1 MKKLMLSAIILL
13 PLIILLILSVSTVIV
28 SSTNHIYVENVEIV
42 DAEQTL
48 TLIKSDDTVPT
59 YQLKVNIFPMLASN
73 KNLVYWSDDD
83 SVASVD
89 KNGVIYGNDFGTT
102 YIYVKSQENEIK
114 TSMRKV
120 VVTDT
125 KVHRIEVANRVDR
138 MYLGDEVQL
147 EYSVKPSDAEN
158 TGVTFSSDN
167 PSVLSVSLTG
177 LITAV
182 GAGEATVTLA
192 SDDGNA
198 SVSFVVSVKSR
209 IENATVG
216 DLSPVYTGKKEAQ
229 FPQITF
235 YPAGAFET
243 VTYISSD
250 DDVAS
255 VSADGFISFKKAGT
269 VTVTANVDNTD
280 FSFSKTYTS
289 TNGYANGL
297 IVNPTSVSV
306 EYSEYADKPLDI
318 SVTVSPA
325 DAAAEILSYEFSNG
339 GVAEMRADGKIYVIG
354 GGQTTLTVSALADEN
369 RKITQSVHINVNRDA
384 EDIVF
389 TDADGNAGNV
399 LFTFN
404 SIFKLKTVLTPADAT
419 SEVEYS
425 TASDGVYIQA
435 GNLVFDSTAA
445 FGTATVRAQTQNGL
459 VEEATVVYINSKKV
473 VPVCLDQGTP
483 SYRVDLPLAATG
495 LDSVDYVFYTVKD
508 GLVSFTVTDGAEEGL
523 AFTAQGTGVKNFT
536 AYINGEEFAFDVEI
550 YKTAENFEHVEVFG
564 IFDDGERL
572 ALDQV
577 GGGVYTSAKRVEF
590 GYTLYPSSATLKK
603 ASVSVLEGDA
613 ATVAADG
620 SIVFGKAGRVK
631 VELRADSA
639 YFVVYVESTC
649 GHPDGN
655 TAVTGALSCYLE
667 EKTSFSI
674 NEIVTKISPDKADI
688 SKISIRTGENSAI
701 TVTDTGIAFDRG
713 LSETVYIDI
722 EIAPGIVVTRETVIT
737 VYERPQGLDRADN
750 YVLSD
755 TAEFDLGT
763 LFDIYPESAN
773 TGTEITYSVISGS
786 ARLDGSTL
794 CFNKAGAV
802 TVKALLENGTGNT
815 AVVLYA
821 GDLDVLPVSDGGVYV
836 VERGVPFMIEPSPD
850 IAKNVADISEWIRDN
865 ITLTDG
871 IFVSDVPVAD
881 ESIEYNAS
889 VTAGEYVFK
898 FKVIVPASSVSLSP
912 ESASD
917 ADVTDEGLVTAL
929 EQIKFAAATDAAA
942 TFKSVTFAVDDDSV
956 AEIDKYGTLT
966 FKKEGTVTVR
976 ASSHNPEV
984 FAELTIRSTFGKAE
998 SANFL
1003 RDIYTPEFDNDD
1015 SAKNTT
1021 DYSGRIK
1028 VFPSQAE
1035 LDSAALRLVPQ
1046 NGEVLSA
1053 VGFNV
1058 TLLAGGESYL
1068 ALYSGDE
1075 LLAYTLIQVKRDAT
1089 GITLNGKDVKDYAD
1103 TETVE
1108 NGMLVM
1114 EVAAS
1119 PEDANRNNDVT
1130 FEIVSVVE
1138 YAEIKGNV
1146 LVFYEAGQSVEIAFR
1161 LGSKEIHRVSF
1172 VASNTTMVVDQDAD
1186 TVTAPYEMPFNFLSA
1201 EYSYRATDSDGSEV
1215 IVHEN
1220 GAYKALK
1227 PGTFTLK
1234 MQKDGTVIEKTLVI
1248 TRRAVSVGE
1257 VILTDYL
1264 NGQSS
1269 LSEIVLNNVRT
1280 HITASSSVGLRALA
1294 ATGVNANGSAPSTE
1308 FELYGTDDFASLD
1321 GNVLTFT
1328 ADGKARIRVT
1338 TSGVDYFGPYTLT
1351 SNFYVQSSF
1360 GKATSFSLSNPFGDG
1375 LVMDD
1380 FKGASAYDA
1389 VTVTAPLYGL
1399 SDKGVIFTSLNPEV
1413 LDIGADGNWIVNGTG
1428 SAVIVATAGMVSK
1441 QITVKVDKYM
1451 DGIAVR
1457 DSLGRDI
1464 VSDITGDITYKI
1476 NAFPV
1481 SIGTE
1486 STLNGFVYS
1495 LESFT
1500 GEVTLNTDGTLN
1512 FAEGYGKAVVLV
1524 APEKGKAAGKRLTV
1538 IKVPGSVTV
1547 YEIYQGTSALL
1558 QTDKDYVFDAVG
1570 EEFAPAV
1577 LPSDVIAVNAEY
1589 GVFRADSGKQYL
1601 QTLGGRIITV
1611 TVVQPVE
1618 EITVS
1623 SDTLLTA
1630 ADTVDLVQVF
1640 TPSFRPSTA
1649 YGEDGPAILSYSI
1662 EEGFAAT
1669 LAGSTLRF
1677 ASAGA
1682 VKVRIAAQDKYVVV
1696 TVESTCGA
1704 VKSAEWTGLP
1714 SEFKY
1719 ANKNYTVSASD
1730 YLFLPSDIPSDLITV
1745 KSLNPSVAVVS
1756 GNIITFVGGGYA
1768 DIVLEY
1774 ADAQGQI
1781 VSVAKT
1787 VLVHKPV
1794 TEIQTTFDGFDT
1806 DVVVFDR
1813 NPAKLSYR
1821 LGANDFNASPYT
1833 VTFESGDTSV
1843 ATADAD
1849 GNLLFKVYDV
1859 YVDVTLKVI
1868 SSDGSVNTDTVKVK
1882 ASGHKVLTVTPA
1894 TPETEQ
1900 FVLEKNERATLFAIP
1915 GKTGCEIIFRAD
1927 ENASLELTGD
1937 VVYAKSGG
1945 IVQLSVITKTDVET
1959 VFRKINVFVH
1969 EQAQSI
1975 ELNGDLFAASDN
1987 LVTIGSVIDLDA
1999 RIYPASAAVNK
2010 TIRYTL
2016 TDVSG
2021 LSEDGSG
2028 ESAAAYVNESGEL
2041 VFTAPGTVSVLIEV
2055 LYGGNTEASRT
2066 VTVRSSMGQIL
2077 SFILSVD
2084 GTSEA
2089 GSEYVLYDIGESITF
2104 SVRGISPADYSLDS
2118 FDVSTDIASA
2128 LTVSKNADSF
2138 TVTAKG
2144 KSRGTVTVKVGDI
2157 ERSVIID
2164 ARIKSKSIEVK
2175 SGSYVITDDGAV
2187 TFAGSVGLS
2196 AMVYPLNS
2204 SDLTVLKEVSGDGYF
2219 EGDVLYL
2226 PSVGKYTVT
2235 LRAADGGAV
2244 RQFVIEKLGPM
2255 SNFALMYGGEE
2266 FSTLNTST
2274 IKAELEYNNPSA
2286 IFKFAGFPDRL
2297 IGEVDYGAFTVTAAS
2312 DMTLTRNGA
2321 EFKLQVPAFSADN
2334 PSYYGEATVKYNGKT
2349 IRIIMNRVGISSIE
2363 FVDHDNAQDTAYG
2376 LQQVR
2381 LFGKTSYYG
2390 GKKNYYKM
2398 KVNIQPASVASKAV
2412 WTTSNSAVTVTY
2424 NTSDGYAYIY
2434 FNSFNGL
2441 STADV
2446 KNNVFDKYVTV
2457 TAKDLTGAVIDSYT
2471 FNVVNDAVNV
2481 FDQAGFV
2488 ANSKVVLHV
2497 NLGDT
2502 EEESYAKFAR
2512 FTATSGI
2519 SKSLI
2524 YGNGFVINYNSFNN
2538 TYNKDTH
2545 GNNVNTGIGQA
2556 YNAILKGSN
2565 FDAGKG
2571 SYHNCFGGSA
2581 LYYCKIQQSYKGTW
2595 ASDGMVIK
2603 NCLFRYMKDM
2613 SIQISNEA
2621 KKVYIENIIS
2631 IDGGNAAIESQVEA
2645 YYLKGFIDVYNFKN
2659 KDSFKDIL
2667 GAFDPTGVIAEGI
2680 ISRLKNRENGRY
2692 VNVVNGDNYFN
2703 VVVFYGKTGGNTR
2716 PMYFWNEDSQTYV
2729 AAEQGNAA
2737 AAPGLTRLTD
2747 IMISS
2752 YSVWSY
2758 GTDYIDYYD
2767 QYKPDGTENFEYLAQ
2782 QEAKLLR
2789 TSGY

>member
-198 SVSFVVSVKSR
+198 SVSFGVSVKSR

-339 GVAEMRADGKIYVIG
+339 GVAERRADGKIYVIG
-354 GGQTTLTVSALADEN
+354 GGQTTLTVSALAGEN
-369 RKITQSVHINVNRDA
+369 RKITQSVSINVNRDA

-389 TDADGNAGNV
+389 TDADGNTGNV

-404 SIFKLKTVLTPADAT
+404 YIFELKTVLTPADAT

-435 GNLVFDSTAA
+435 GNLVFDSAAA
-445 FGTATVRAQTQNGL
+445 FGTATVRAVTDNGL
-459 VEEATVVYINSKKV
+459 VEEATVVYINRNKV
-473 VPVCLDQGTP
+473 VPVCLDQGIL

-508 GLVSFTVTDGAEEGL
+508 GLVSFTVSDGAEEGL
-523 AFTAQGTGVKNFT
+523 AFTARGTGVKNFT

-550 YKTAENFEHVEVFG
+550 YKTVENIEDVTATG
-564 IFDDGERL
+564 IFADGELRL
-572 ALDQV
+572 EQV
-577 GGGVYTSAKRVEF
+577 GGSVYTAADTVRF
-590 GYTLYPSSATLKK
+590 DYTLYPANATLKK

-613 ATVAADG
+613 ATVADDG
-620 SIVFGKAGRVK
+620 SIVFSKPGRVK

-649 GHPDGN
+649 GYPDEN
-655 TAVTGALSCYLE
+655 TAVTDELSCYLE
-667 EKTSFSI
+667 ERTWFDI
-674 NEIVTKISPDKADI
+674 EEIVTKISPYKADI
-688 SKISIRTGENSAI
+688 SKILIREGENFAI
-701 TVTDTGIAFDRG
+701 NETGTRITFDRG
-713 LSETVYIDI
+713 LSEKVYIDI
-722 EIAPGIVVTRETVIT
+722 HTASGIVTRETVIT
-737 VYERPQGLDRADN
+737 VYERPQRLDRADN

-755 TAEFDLGT
+755 TAEFDLGA

-773 TGTEITYSVISGS
+773 ADTEITYSVISGS
-786 ARLDGSTL
+786 ALIDGSTL
-794 CFNKAGAV
+794 RFSQAGAV
-802 TVKALLENGTGNT
+802 TVRALLENGTGNT

-821 GDLDVLPVSDGGVYV
+821 GDLDVLTVSDGGVYV
-836 VERGVPFMIEPSPD
+836 VERGVPFMIAPSSD
-850 IAKNVADISEWIRDN
+850 IAKNVADISEWITDN

-871 IFVSDVPVAD
+871 ILTADVPVAD
-881 ESIEYNAS
+881 QSEEYNAS
-889 VTAGEYVFK
+889 VTAGAYVFR
-898 FKVIVPASSVSLSP
+898 FKVIVPASSVAIGL

-917 ADVTDEGLVTAL
+917 ADITEDGFVTAL
-929 EQIKFAAATDAAA
+929 KSLALTASADSAA

-956 AEIDKYGTLT
+956 AEIDENGTLT
-966 FKKEGTVTVR
+966 FKKEGAVTVR
-976 ASSHNPEV
+976 ASSHNPDV

-998 SANFL
+998 SASFTS
-1003 RDIYTPEFDNDD
+1003 DIYMPVFDNVN

-1021 DYSGRIK
+1021 DYSGRIN
-1028 VFPSQAE
+1028 VFPSQAA
-1035 LDSAALRLVPQ
+1035 LDLSSMRLVAQ
-1046 NGEVLSA
+1046 DENVLA
-1053 VGFNV
+1053 VDGFNV
-1058 TLLAGGESYL
+1058 TLLGGGQSYL

-1089 GITLNGKDVKDYAD
+1089 GITLNGKDVTSYAD
-1103 TETVE
+1103 RETIE
-1108 NGMLVM
+1108 NGMLVLN
-1114 EVAAS
+1114 VTAS
-1119 PEDANRNNDVT
+1119 PEDANQNNAVT
-1130 FEIVSVVE
+1130 FEIVSGFGV
-1138 YAEIKGNV
+1138 AEIKGNV
-1146 LVFYEAGQSVEIAFR
+1146 LVFYEAGQPVEIAFR
-1161 LGSKEIHRVSF
+1161 LGGREIRTVSF
-1172 VASNTTMVVDQDAD
+1172 VASNTTMVVNQDAD

-1215 IVHEN
+1215 IVYED

-1227 PGTFTLK
+1227 SGTFTLEMK
-1234 MQKDGTVIEKTLVI
+1234 KDGSVIEKTLII
-1248 TRRAVSVGE
+1248 THRAVSVGE
-1257 VILTDYL
+1257 VILTDRL

-1280 HITASSSVGLRALA
+1280 HATASSSVGLSVLA
-1294 ATGVNANGSAPSTE
+1294 ATGVNTNGTAPSTVI
-1308 FELYGTDDFASLD
+1308 ELFDADGFASFD
-1321 GNVLTFT
+1321 GETLAFT
-1328 ADGKARIRVT
+1328 DEGKARIRVT
-1338 TSGVDYFGPYTLT
+1338 TSGVDYFGNYTLT
-1351 SNFYVQSSF
+1351 SNFYVQSSV

-1375 LVMDD
+1375 LVIDD

-1413 LDIGADGNWIVNGTG
+1413 LDIGADGSWIVNGTG
-1428 SAVIVATAGMVSK
+1428 SAVIVASAGMVSK

-1457 DSLGRDI
+1457 DSIGRDI
-1464 VSDITGDITYKI
+1464 LSDITADTTYKI

-1481 SIGTE
+1481 SVGTE

-1495 LESFT
+1495 LESST

-1512 FAEGYGKAVVLV
+1512 FAEDYGKAVVLV
-1524 APEKGKAAGKRLTV
+1524 SPEKGKADGKRLTV

-1547 YEIYQGTSALL
+1547 YEIYQETSALL
-1558 QTDKDYVFDAVG
+1558 QTGKDYVFDAVG
-1570 EEFAPAV
+1570 EEFTPAV

-1589 GVFRADSGKQYL
+1589 GVFSSGSGKQYL

-1618 EITVS
+1618 EVTVS

-1630 ADTVDLVQVF
+1630 ADTVDLVHVF
-1640 TPSFRPSTA
+1640 APSFSPSTA
-1649 YGEDGPAILSYSI
+1649 YGEDGPVTLSYSI

-1669 LAGSTLRF
+1669 LTGSTLRF

-1730 YLFLPSDIPSDLITV
+1730 YVFLPADIPSDLITV

-1781 VSVAKT
+1781 VRVAKT

-1868 SSDGSVNTDTVKVK
+1868 SSDGSVNTDTVRVK

-1969 EQAQSI
+1969 EQAQSV

-1999 RIYPASAAVNK
+1999 SIYPASAAVNK

-2021 LSEDGSG
+2021 FSEDDSG
-2028 ESAAAYVNESGEL
+2028 ESAAAYVNERGEL

-2055 LYGGNTEASRT
+2055 LYEGNTEASRT

-2390 GKKNYYKM
+2390 GNKNYYKM

-2524 YGNGFVINYNSFNN
+2524 YGNGFVVNYNSFNN

-2556 YNAILKGSN
+2556 YNAVLKGSN
-2565 FDAGKG
+2565 FDAGK
-2571 SYHNCFGGSA
+2571 SNYHNCFGGSA

-2613 SIQISNEA
+2613 SIQISDKA

-2659 KDSFKDIL
+2659 KDSFKDML
-2667 GAFDPTGVIAEGI
+2667 GVFDPTGVISDGI

-2729 AAEQGNAA
+2729 AVEQGNAA

>member
-198 SVSFVVSVKSR
+198 SVSFGVSVKSR

-354 GGQTTLTVSALADEN
+354 GGQTTLTVSALAGEN
-369 RKITQSVHINVNRDA
+369 RKITQSVRINVNRDA

-404 SIFKLKTVLTPADAT
+404 SIFKLKTVLTPADVT

-435 GNLVFDSTAA
+435 GNLVFDSAAA

-459 VEEATVVYINSKKV
+459 VEEATVVYINRNKV
-473 VPVCLDQGTP
+473 VPVCLDQGIL

-508 GLVSFTVTDGAEEGL
+508 GLVSFAVTDGEEEGL
-523 AFTAQGTGVKNFT
+523 AFTAQGTGVKSFT

-550 YKTAENFEHVEVFG
+550 YKTVENIEDVTATG
-564 IFDDGERL
+564 IFADGELRL
-572 ALDQV
+572 EQV
-577 GGGVYTSAKRVEF
+577 GGSVYTAADTVKF
-590 GYTLYPSSATLKK
+590 GYTLYPSSATLEK

-620 SIVFGKAGRVK
+620 SIEFSKAGRVK

-649 GHPDGN
+649 GYPDEN
-655 TAVTGALSCYLE
+655 TAVTDELSCYLE

-674 NEIVTKISPDKADI
+674 NEIVTKISPYKADI
-688 SKISIRTGENSAI
+688 SKILIREGENFAI
-701 TVTDTGIAFDRG
+701 NETGTRITFDRG
-713 LSETVYIDI
+713 LSEKVYIDI
-722 EIAPGIVVTRETVIT
+722 HTASGIVTRETVIT
-737 VYERPQGLDRADN
+737 VYERPQRLDRADN

-755 TAEFDLGT
+755 TAEFDLGA

-773 TGTEITYSVISGS
+773 ADTEITYSVISGS

-802 TVKALLENGTGNT
+802 IVEALLENGTGNT

-821 GDLDVLPVSDGGVYV
+821 GDLDVLTVSKGGVYV
-836 VERGVPFMIEPSPD
+836 VERGVPFMIAPSSD
-850 IAKNVADISEWIRDN
+850 IAKNVADISEWITDN

-871 IFVSDVPVAD
+871 ILTADVPVAD
-881 ESIEYNAS
+881 QSEEYNAS
-889 VTAGEYVFK
+889 VTAGKYVFR
-898 FKVIVPASSVSLSP
+898 FKVIVPASSVTIGL

-917 ADVTDEGLVTAL
+917 ADTFEDGFVTAL
-929 EQIKFAAATDAAA
+929 KSLALTASADSAA

-956 AEIDKYGTLT
+956 AEIDENGTLT
-966 FKKEGTVTVR
+966 FKKEGAVTVR
-976 ASSHNPEV
+976 ASSHNPDV

-998 SANFL
+998 SASFTS
-1003 RDIYTPEFDNDD
+1003 DIYMPVFDNVN
-1015 SAKNTT
+1015 STKNTT

-1035 LDSAALRLVPQ
+1035 LDLSSMRLVAQ
-1046 NGEVLSA
+1046 DENVLA
-1053 VGFNV
+1053 VDGFNV
-1058 TLLAGGESYL
+1058 TLLGGGQSYL

-1089 GITLNGKDVKDYAD
+1089 GITLNGKDVTSYAD
-1103 TETVE
+1103 RETIE
-1108 NGMLVM
+1108 NGMLVLN
-1114 EVAAS
+1114 VTAS
-1119 PEDANRNNDVT
+1119 PEDANQNNAVT
-1130 FEIVSVVE
+1130 FEIVSGFGV
-1138 YAEIKGNV
+1138 AEIKGNV
-1146 LVFYEAGQSVEIAFR
+1146 LVFYEAGQPVEIAFR
-1161 LGSKEIHRVSF
+1161 LGGREIRTVSF
-1172 VASNTTMVVDQDAD
+1172 VASNTTMVVNQDAD
-1186 TVTAPYEMPFNFLSA
+1186 IVTAPYEMPFNFLSA

-1215 IVHEN
+1215 IVYED

-1227 PGTFTLK
+1227 SGTFTLEMK
-1234 MQKDGTVIEKTLVI
+1234 KDGSVIEKTLII
-1248 TRRAVSVGE
+1248 THRAVSVGE
-1257 VILTDYL
+1257 VILTDRL

-1280 HITASSSVGLRALA
+1280 HATASSSVGLSVLA
-1294 ATGVNANGSAPSTE
+1294 ATGVNTNGTAPSTVI
-1308 FELYGTDDFASLD
+1308 ELFDADGFASFD
-1321 GNVLTFT
+1321 GETLAFT
-1328 ADGKARIRVT
+1328 DEGKARIRVT
-1338 TSGVDYFGPYTLT
+1338 TSGVDYFGNYTLT
-1351 SNFYVQSSF
+1351 SNFYVQSSV

-1375 LVMDD
+1375 LVIDD

-1413 LDIGADGNWIVNGTG
+1413 LDIGADGSWIVNGTG
-1428 SAVIVATAGMVSK
+1428 SAVIVAAAGMVSK
-1441 QITVKVDKYM
+1441 QITVQVEKYM
-1451 DGIAVR
+1451 VGIAVR
-1457 DSLGRDI
+1457 DSRGRDI
-1464 VSDITGDITYKI
+1464 LSDVTNESVYKI
-1476 NAFPV
+1476 GAFPL
-1481 SIGTE
+1481 SEGTV
-1486 STLNGFVYS
+1486 STLNGMIYTLIESSGSVS
-1495 LESFT
+1495 L
-1500 GEVTLNTDGTLN
+1500 GADGTLT
-1512 FAEGYGKAVVLV
+1512 FTGDYGKAVIKI
-1524 APEKGKAAGKRLTV
+1524 APEYGKASEKRVTV
-1538 IKVPGSVTV
+1538 VKVPQTVTV

-1570 EEFAPAV
+1570 EEFTPAE

-1589 GVFRADSGKQYL
+1589 GVFSSGSGKQYL
-1601 QTLGGRIITV
+1601 QTLGDRIITV

-1618 EITVS
+1618 EVTVS

-1640 TPSFRPSTA
+1640 APSFSPSTA
-1649 YGEDGPAILSYSI
+1649 YGEDGPVTLSYSI

-1745 KSLNPSVAVVS
+1745 KSLNTSVAVVS

-1849 GNLLFKVYDV
+1849 GNLLFKIYDV

-1868 SSDGSVNTDTVKVK
+1868 SSDGSVNTDTVRVK
-1882 ASGHKVLTVTPA
+1882 ASGNKVLTVTPA

-1969 EQAQSI
+1969 EQAQSV

-2010 TIRYTL
+2010 TLRYTL

-2028 ESAAAYVNESGEL
+2028 ESAVAYVNERGEL

-2363 FVDHDNAQDTAYG
+2363 FVDHDNVQDTAYG

-2390 GKKNYYKM
+2390 GNKNYYKM

-2524 YGNGFVINYNSFNN
+2524 YGNGFVVNYNSFNN

-2556 YNAILKGSN
+2556 YNAVLKGSN
-2565 FDAGKG
+2565 FDAGK
-2571 SYHNCFGGSA
+2571 SNYHNCFGGSA

-2613 SIQISNEA
+2613 SIQISDKA

-2659 KDSFKDIL
+2659 KDSFKDML
-2667 GAFDPTGVIAEGI
+2667 GVFDPTGVISDGI

>member
-138 MYLGDEVQL
+138 LYIGDEVQL

-354 GGQTTLTVSALADEN
+354 GGQTTLTVSALAGEN
-369 RKITQSVHINVNRDA
+369 RKITQSVRISVNRDA

-404 SIFKLKTVLTPADAT
+404 YIFELKTVLTPADAT

-435 GNLVFDSTAA
+435 GNLVFDSAAA

-459 VEEATVVYINSKKV
+459 VEEATVVYINPNKV
-473 VPVCLDQGTP
+473 VPVCLDQGIL

-508 GLVSFTVTDGAEEGL
+508 GLVSFTVTDGTDEGL
-523 AFTAQGTGVKNFT
+523 AFTAQGTGVKSFT

-550 YKTAENFEHVEVFG
+550 YKTVENIETVEVFG
-564 IFDDGERL
+564 IFDDGRL
-572 ALDQV
+572 DLEQV
-577 GGGVYTSAKRVEF
+577 GGSVYTSAQRVEF
-590 GYTLYPSSATLKK
+590 GYTLYPSSATLEK

-613 ATVAADG
+613 ATVADDG
-620 SIVFGKAGRVK
+620 SIEFSKAGRVK

-639 YFVVYVESTC
+639 YFVVYVESTY

-655 TAVTGALSCYLE
+655 TAVTDALSCYLE

-701 TVTDTGIAFDRG
+701 TVTDTGIAFDSG

-722 EIAPGIVVTRETVIT
+722 HTASGIVTRQTAVT

-750 YVLSD
+750 YVLSR
-755 TAEFDLGT
+755 TAEFDLGA

-773 TGTEITYSVISGS
+773 ADTEITYSVISGS

-794 CFNKAGAV
+794 RFSQAGAV
-802 TVKALLENGTGNT
+802 TVRASLENGTGNT

-821 GDLDVLPVSDGGVYV
+821 GDLDVLTVSGGGVYV
-836 VERGVPFMIEPSPD
+836 VERGVPFMIAPSSD
-850 IAKNVADISEWIRDN
+850 IAKNVADISEWITDN

-871 IFVSDVPVAD
+871 ILTADVPVAD
-881 ESIEYNAS
+881 QSEEYNAS
-889 VTAGEYVFK
+889 VTAGAYVFR
-898 FKVIVPASSVSLSP
+898 FKVIVPASSVTIGL

-917 ADVTDEGLVTAL
+917 ADITEDGFVTAL
-929 EQIKFAAATDAAA
+929 KSLALTASADSAA

-956 AEIDKYGTLT
+956 AEIDENGNLT
-966 FKKEGTVTVR
+966 FKKEGAVTVR
-976 ASSHNPEV
+976 ASSHNPDV

-998 SANFL
+998 SASFKS
-1003 RDIYTPEFDNDD
+1003 DIYMPVFDNVN

-1021 DYSGRIK
+1021 DYSGRIN
-1028 VFPSQAE
+1028 VFPSQAA
-1035 LDSAALRLVPQ
+1035 LDLSSMRLVAQ
-1046 NGEVLSA
+1046 DENVLA
-1053 VGFNV
+1053 VDGFNV
-1058 TLLAGGESYL
+1058 TLLGGGQSYL
-1068 ALYSGDE
+1068 ALYSGAE
-1075 LLAYTLIQVKRDAT
+1075 MLAYTNIEVRRDAT
-1089 GITLNGKDVKDYAD
+1089 GIMLNGKDVTSYAD
-1103 TETVE
+1103 RETIE
-1108 NGMLVM
+1108 NGMLVLN
-1114 EVAAS
+1114 VTAS
-1119 PEDANRNNDVT
+1119 PEDANQNNAVT
-1130 FEIVSVVE
+1130 FEIVSGFGV
-1138 YAEIKGNV
+1138 AEIKGNV
-1146 LVFYEAGQSVEIAFR
+1146 LVFYASDEAVGISFR
-1161 LGSKEIHRVSF
+1161 LGGREIDVVEF
-1172 VASNTTMVVDQDAD
+1172 VAANTTMVVDQEAD
-1186 TVTAPYEMPFNFLSA
+1186 TVIAPYEMPFNFLSA
-1201 EYSYRATDSDGSEV
+1201 EYSYRATGSDGSEV
-1215 IVHEN
+1215 IVYED

-1227 PGTFTLK
+1227 PGTFTLE
-1234 MQKDGTVIEKTLVI
+1234 MQKDGTVIEKTLII
-1248 TRRAVSVGE
+1248 THRAVSVGE
-1257 VILTDYL
+1257 VILTDRL

-1280 HITASSSVGLRALA
+1280 HATASSSVGLSVLA
-1294 ATGVNANGSAPSTE
+1294 ATGVNTNGTAPSTVI
-1308 FELYGTDDFASLD
+1308 ELFDADGFASFD
-1321 GNVLTFT
+1321 GETLAFT
-1328 ADGKARIRVT
+1328 DEGKARIRVT
-1338 TSGVDYFGPYTLT
+1338 TSGVDYFGNYTLT
-1351 SNFYVQSSF
+1351 SNFYVQSSV

-1380 FKGASAYDA
+1380 FDGASAYDA

-1399 SDKGVIFTSLNPEV
+1399 SGKGVIFTSLNPEV
-1413 LDIGADGNWIVNGTG
+1413 LDIGADGSWIVNGTG
-1428 SAVIVATAGMVSK
+1428 SAVIVAAAGMVSK

-1570 EEFAPAV
+1570 EEFTPAV

-1618 EITVS
+1618 EVTVS

-1640 TPSFRPSTA
+1640 APSFRPSTA

-1745 KSLNPSVAVVS
+1745 KSLDKSVAVVS

-1781 VSVAKT
+1781 VSVSKT

-1868 SSDGSVNTDTVKVK
+1868 SSDGSVNTDTVRVK

-1969 EQAQSI
+1969 EQAQSV

-2010 TIRYTL
+2010 TLRYTL

-2028 ESAAAYVNESGEL
+2028 ESAVAYVNERGEL

-2390 GKKNYYKM
+2390 GNKNYYKM

-2613 SIQISNEA
+2613 SIQISDKA

-2659 KDSFKDIL
+2659 KDSFKDML
-2667 GAFDPTGVIAEGI
+2667 GVFDPTGVISDGI

>member
-354 GGQTTLTVSALADEN
+354 GGQTTLTVSALAGEN
-369 RKITQSVHINVNRDA
+369 RKITQSVSINVNRDA

-404 SIFKLKTVLTPADAT
+404 YIFELKTVLTPADAT

-435 GNLVFDSTAA
+435 GNLVFDSAAA
-445 FGTATVRAQTQNGL
+445 FGTATVRAVTDNGL
-459 VEEATVVYINSKKV
+459 SEEATVVYINRNLV
-473 VPVCLDQGTP
+473 VPVCLSPDTL

-508 GLVSFTVTDGAEEGL
+508 GLVSFTVTDGEEEGL
-523 AFTAQGTGVKNFT
+523 AFTARGTGVKNFT

-550 YKTAENFEHVEVFG
+550 YKTVENIETVEVFG
-564 IFDDGERL
+564 IFDDGERP

-577 GGGVYTSAKRVEF
+577 GGSVYTAADTVRF
-590 GYTLYPSSATLKK
+590 DYTLYPANATLKK

-620 SIVFGKAGRVK
+620 SIEFSKPGRVK

-639 YFVVYVESTC
+639 YFVVYVESTY

-655 TAVTGALSCYLE
+655 TAVTDALSCYLE

-688 SKISIRTGENSAI
+688 SKISIRTTGENSAI
-701 TVTDTGIAFDRG
+701 SVTDTGIAFNSG
-713 LSETVYIDI
+713 LSETIYIDI
-722 EIAPGIVVTRETVIT
+722 HTASGIVTRQTAVT
-737 VYERPQGLDRADN
+737 VYERPQRLDRADN
-750 YVLSD
+750 YVLSR
-755 TAEFDLGT
+755 TAEFDLGA

-773 TGTEITYSVISGS
+773 ADTEITYSVISGS
-786 ARLDGSTL
+786 ALIDGSTL
-794 CFNKAGAV
+794 RFSQAGAV
-802 TVKALLENGTGNT
+802 TVKASLKNGTGNT

-821 GDLDVLPVSDGGVYV
+821 GDLDVLTVSDGGVYV
-836 VERGVPFMIEPSPD
+836 VERGVPFMIVPSSD
-850 IAKNVADISEWIRDN
+850 IAKNVADILDWKTYN

-871 IFVSDVPVAD
+871 ILTAD
-881 ESIEYNAS
+881 EPVDDQSKEYNAL
-889 VTAGEYVFK
+889 VTAGAYEFR
-898 FKVIVPASSVSLSP
+898 FKVIVPASSVTIGL

-917 ADVTDEGLVTAL
+917 ADITEDGFVTAL
-929 EQIKFAAATDAAA
+929 KSLALTASADSAA

-956 AEIDKYGTLT
+956 AEIDEDGTLT

-998 SANFL
+998 SASFTSY
-1003 RDIYTPEFDNDD
+1003 IYTPEFDNDD

-1028 VFPSQAE
+1028 VFPSQAA

-1053 VGFNV
+1053 AGFNV

-1089 GITLNGKDVKDYAD
+1089 GITLNGKDVTSYAD
-1103 TETVE
+1103 RETIE
-1108 NGMLVM
+1108 NGMLVLN
-1114 EVAAS
+1114 VTAS
-1119 PEDANRNNDVT
+1119 PEDANQNNAVT
-1130 FEIVSVVE
+1130 FEIVSGFGV
-1138 YAEIKGNV
+1138 AEIKGNV
-1146 LVFYEAGQSVEIAFR
+1146 LVFYTAGQPVEIAFR
-1161 LGSKEIHRVSF
+1161 LGGTVIHTVEF
-1172 VASNTTMVVDQDAD
+1172 VASNTTMVVNQDAD

-1201 EYSYRATDSDGSEV
+1201 EYSYMATDSDGSEV
-1215 IVHEN
+1215 IVYEN

-1227 PGTFTLK
+1227 SGKFTLEMK
-1234 MQKDGTVIEKTLVI
+1234 KDGSVIEKTLII
-1248 TRRAVSVGE
+1248 THRAVSVGE
-1257 VILTDYL
+1257 VILTDRL

-1269 LSEIVLNNVRT
+1269 RSEIVLNNVRT
-1280 HITASSSVGLRALA
+1280 HATASSSVGLSVLA
-1294 ATGVNANGSAPSTE
+1294 ATGVNTNGTAPSTVI
-1308 FELYGTDDFASLD
+1308 ELFDADGFASFD
-1321 GNVLTFT
+1321 GETLAFT
-1328 ADGKARIRVT
+1328 DEGKARIRVT
-1338 TSGVDYFGPYTLT
+1338 TSGVDYFGNYTLT
-1351 SNFYVQSSF
+1351 SNFYVQSSV

-1375 LVMDD
+1375 LVIDD

-1413 LDIGADGNWIVNGTG
+1413 LDIGADGSWIVNGTG
-1428 SAVIVATAGMVSK
+1428 SAVIVAAAGMVSK

-1495 LESFT
+1495 LESST

-1524 APEKGKAAGKRLTV
+1524 APEKGNAAVKRLTV

-1570 EEFAPAV
+1570 EEFTPAE

-1589 GVFRADSGKQYL
+1589 GVFSSGSGKQYL
-1601 QTLGGRIITV
+1601 QTLGDRIITV
-1611 TVVQPVE
+1611 TIVQPVE
-1618 EITVS
+1618 EVTVS

-1640 TPSFRPSTA
+1640 APSFSPSTA
-1649 YGEDGPAILSYSI
+1649 YGEDGPVTLSYSI

-1745 KSLNPSVAVVS
+1745 KSRNPSVAVVS

-1868 SSDGSVNTDTVKVK
+1868 SSDGSVNTDTVRVK

-1969 EQAQSI
+1969 EQAQSV

-2010 TIRYTL
+2010 TLRYTL

-2028 ESAAAYVNESGEL
+2028 ESAVAYVNERGEL

-2128 LTVSKNADSF
+2128 LNISKNADSF

-2196 AMVYPLNS
+2196 AMIYPLNS

-2363 FVDHDNAQDTAYG
+2363 FVDHDNVQDTAYG

-2390 GKKNYYKM
+2390 GNKNYYKM

-2556 YNAILKGSN
+2556 YNAVLKGSN
-2565 FDAGKG
+2565 FDAGK
-2571 SYHNCFGGSA
+2571 SNYHNCFGGSA

-2613 SIQISNEA
+2613 SIQISDKA

-2659 KDSFKDIL
+2659 KDSFKDML
-2667 GAFDPTGVIAEGI
+2667 GVFDPTGVISDGI

-2703 VVVFYGKTGGNTR
+2703 VVVFYGKTGGNIR

>member
-138 MYLGDEVQL
+138 LYIGDEVQL

-216 DLSPVYTGKKEAQ
+216 DLSPVYTAKKEAQ

-354 GGQTTLTVSALADEN
+354 GGQTTLTVSALAGEN
-369 RKITQSVHINVNRDA
+369 RKITQSVSINVNRDA

-389 TDADGNAGNV
+389 TDADGNTGNV

-404 SIFKLKTVLTPADAT
+404 YIFELKTVLTPADAT

-435 GNLVFDSTAA
+435 GNLVFDSAAA
-445 FGTATVRAQTQNGL
+445 FGTATVRAVTDNGL
-459 VEEATVVYINSKKV
+459 SEEATVVYINRNKV
-473 VPVCLDQGTP
+473 VPVCLDQGIL

-508 GLVSFTVTDGAEEGL
+508 GLVSFTVTDGEEEGL
-523 AFTAQGTGVKNFT
+523 AFTARGTGVKSFT
-536 AYINGEEFAFDVEI
+536 AYINDEEFAFDVEI
-550 YKTAENFEHVEVFG
+550 YKTAENIGGVTATG
-564 IFDDGERL
+564 IFTDGEL
-572 ALDQV
+572 GLEQV
-577 GGGVYTSAKRVEF
+577 GGSVYTAADTVRF
-590 GYTLYPSSATLKK
+590 DYTLYPANATLKK
-603 ASVSVLEGDA
+603 AKVSVLEGDA
-613 ATVAADG
+613 ATVADDG
-620 SIVFGKAGRVK
+620 SIVFSKPGKVK

-688 SKISIRTGENSAI
+688 SKISIRTGENSKI
-701 TVTDTGIAFDRG
+701 TVTDTGITFDRG

-722 EIAPGIVVTRETVIT
+722 QTASGIVDTRKTKIT

-750 YVLSD
+750 YVLSR
-755 TAEFDLGT
+755 TAEFDLSA

-773 TGTEITYSVISGS
+773 AGTEITYSVISES

-802 TVKALLENGTGNT
+802 TVRALLENGTGNT

-821 GDLDVLPVSDGGVYV
+821 GDLDVLTVSDGGVYV
-836 VERGVPFMIEPSPD
+836 VERGVPFMIAPSSD
-850 IAKNVADISEWIRDN
+850 IAKNVADISEWITDN

-871 IFVSDVPVAD
+871 ILTADVPVAD
-881 ESIEYNAS
+881 QSEEYNAS
-889 VTAGEYVFK
+889 VTAGEYEFR
-898 FKVIVPASSVSLSP
+898 FKVIVPASSVTIGL

-917 ADVTDEGLVTAL
+917 ADTFEDGFVTAL
-929 EQIKFAAATDAAA
+929 KSLALTASADSAA

-956 AEIDKYGTLT
+956 AEIDENRTLT

-976 ASSHNPEV
+976 ASSHNPDV

-998 SANFL
+998 SASFTS
-1003 RDIYTPEFDNDD
+1003 DIYMPVFDNVNSD
-1015 SAKNTT
+1015 KNTT

-1028 VFPSQAE
+1028 VFPSQAA
-1035 LDSAALRLVPQ
+1035 LDSSSMRLVAQ
-1046 NGEVLSA
+1046 DGSVLK
-1053 VGFNV
+1053 VDGFNV
-1058 TLLAGGESYL
+1058 TLLGGGQSHL
-1068 ALYSGDE
+1068 ALYSGAE
-1075 LLAYTLIQVKRDAT
+1075 MLANTIIEVRRDAT
-1089 GITLNGKDVKDYAD
+1089 GIMLNGKDVNAYAD

-1119 PEDANRNNDVT
+1119 PEDANQNNDVA
-1130 FEIVSVVE
+1130 FEIVNGLE
-1138 YAEIKGNV
+1138 FAEIKGNV
-1146 LVFYEAGQSVEIAFR
+1146 LVFYAAGQPVEIAFR
-1161 LGSKEIHRVSF
+1161 LGGREIRTVSF
-1172 VASNTTMVVDQDAD
+1172 VASNTTMVVNQDAD

-1215 IVHEN
+1215 IVYEN

-1227 PGTFTLK
+1227 SGEFTLK
-1234 MQKDGTVIEKTLVI
+1234 MQKDGTTVIEKTLVI

-1257 VILTDYL
+1257 VILTDRL

-1294 ATGVNANGSAPSTE
+1294 ATGVNTDGTAPSTVI
-1308 FELYGTDDFASLD
+1308 ELFGADGFASLD
-1321 GNVLTFT
+1321 GETLAFT
-1328 ADGKARIRVT
+1328 DEGKARIRVT

-1351 SNFYVQSSF
+1351 SNFYVESSF
-1360 GKATSFSLSNPFGDG
+1360 GKATSFILSNPFGDS
-1375 LVMDD
+1375 LVIDD
-1380 FKGASAYDA
+1380 FKGGLAYDA

-1413 LDIGADGNWIVNGTG
+1413 LDIGADGGWIVNGTG
-1428 SAVIVATAGMVSK
+1428 SAVIVAAAGMVSK

-1457 DSLGRDI
+1457 DSIGRDI
-1464 VSDITGDITYKI
+1464 LSDITGDITYKI

-1481 SIGTE
+1481 SISTE

-1524 APEKGKAAGKRLTV
+1524 APEKGNAAVKRLTV

-1570 EEFAPAV
+1570 EEFTPAE

-1601 QTLGGRIITV
+1601 QTLGDRIITV
-1611 TVVQPVE
+1611 TIVQPVE
-1618 EITVS
+1618 EVTVS

-1640 TPSFRPSTA
+1640 APSFRPSTA

-1662 EEGFAAT
+1662 EEGDAAT
-1669 LAGSTLRF
+1669 LTGSTLRF
-1677 ASAGA
+1677 AWAGA

-1730 YLFLPSDIPSDLITV
+1730 YLFLPADIPSDLITV
-1745 KSLNPSVAVVS
+1745 KSLNESVAVVS

-1781 VSVAKT
+1781 ISVAKT

-1843 ATADAD
+1843 ATADDD

-1868 SSDGSVNTDTVKVK
+1868 SSDGSVNTDTVRVK
-1882 ASGHKVLTVTPA
+1882 ASGDKVLTVTPA

-1969 EQAQSI
+1969 EQAQSV

-1999 RIYPASAAVNK
+1999 SIYPASAAVNK

-2028 ESAAAYVNESGEL
+2028 ESAAAYVNERGEL

-2390 GKKNYYKM
+2390 GNKNYYKM

-2631 IDGGNAAIESQVEA
+2631 IDGGNAAIETA
-2645 YYLKGFIDVYNFKN
+2645 
-2659 KDSFKDIL
+2659 
-2667 GAFDPTGVIAEGI
+2667 A
-2680 ISRLKNRENGRY
+2680 
-2692 VNVVNGDNYFN
+2692 
-2703 VVVFYGKTGGNTR
+2703 TR
-2716 PMYFWNEDSQTYV
+2716 
-2729 AAEQGNAA
+2729 
-2737 AAPGLTRLTD
+2737 R
-2747 IMISS
+2747 
-2752 YSVWSY
+2752 
-2758 GTDYIDYYD
+2758 
-2767 QYKPDGTENFEYLAQ
+2767 
-2782 QEAKLLR
+2782 
-2789 TSGY
+2789 